1 MPAQTNNR
9 IRKTKV
15 TVLIVGEGSKDKAF
29 LRHLQDMYV
38 SREDDII
45 VKIECASG
53 GSPRSIVEKATRLRS
68 ASGYDKCMVIIDQDR
83 SLETDRELRRR
94 MKEHPPVQIVWIKP
108 CMEGLLLEILRYPNF
123 SRHDVSTGFCKRQF
137 EAHIQIDRQTEKS
150 SYARI
155 FSKDKLDSCRRTI
168 RDLNTILKV
177 MQV

>member
-1 MPAQTNNR
+1 MPAQIKVRT
-9 IRKTKV
+9 RKTKT

-53 GSPRSIVEKATRLRS
+53 GSPRSILEKATRLRS
-68 ASGYDKCMVIIDQDR
+68 TRDYDRCVVLIDKDR
-83 SLETDRELRRR
+83 LLETDRELRRR

-108 CMEGLLLEILRYPNF
+108 CMEGLLLEILRYPDF
-123 SRHDVSTGFCKRQF
+123 SRHNASTDFCKRQF
-137 EAHIQIDRQTEKS
+137 EFHIPIDRQTEKS

-155 FSKDKLDSCRRTI
+155 FPKAKLDSCCSRV
-168 RDLNTILKV
+168 RDLHTILKA